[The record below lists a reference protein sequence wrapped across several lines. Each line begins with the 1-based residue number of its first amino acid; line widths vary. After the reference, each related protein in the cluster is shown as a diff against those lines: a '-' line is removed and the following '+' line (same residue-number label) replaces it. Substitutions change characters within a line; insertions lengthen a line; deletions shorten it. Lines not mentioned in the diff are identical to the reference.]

1 MQKKPVFY
9 TRFITRGGLTAALLL
24 AAGLL
29 FCAPALLSSC
39 ANAVNS
45 RGGPVD
51 GSGSSGGGASGGGSA
66 SGSNSTTRN
75 GRGGAGAGGTA
86 PGEITGA
93 NSSRYTVGERID
105 YAAQTGT
112 SVSSSTGAGYITVTP
127 PQNPL
132 PYKEPYT
139 ADGSGT
145 QPSWTEYR
153 VTVTVGGTPFSFTFA
168 AGSTEAKVIDN
179 VPTGT
184 TLSAESEM
192 DLSDGAWGTNGAGTP
207 LCAVAAPAVI
217 QSGDNTITMY
227 ARYPLVCQMSSDA
240 AGQGA
245 AITGTAPAYYT
256 NGSPTPLP
264 AATESYVDGSG
275 TTLRFAG
282 WALTDGG
289 TPVISG
295 SVPSTGVYK
304 GKLTLWA
311 CYSECTVSI
320 STGAAGTDPILA
332 EGDTL
337 ALTAVPAGFPSAPAY
352 TWSIESPAAAAP
364 VTVSASGVVSPV
376 PGKSGS
382 ATVKVTATCGAL
394 TATATQNVSVAA
406 ISVTGAAAVEAMR
419 LADGSKSVSAT
430 VSGYT
435 GTVEYSWTSSSTAV
449 AAVSP
454 ADSASVTVAPA
465 SGGITTLSVTAAL
478 KDGSGST
485 IKVLPVKTIDAAVLE
500 VVLGGS
506 GLPADTT
513 DPIVL
518 TAGST
523 ETAALTATLRGISS
537 GVTYAWE
544 SGAPS
549 LFTVSPANT
558 SGTTVTPVAA
568 GSDSVTATLTY
579 KGVSVSASRN
589 VSVAGIRLVLD
600 TGSAVRVWDPVGSN
614 ALSLTVQPVGF
625 AAVDS
630 YTTGAYASDDTT
642 VATVTATGG
651 GSGMDVQFLKG
662 GAVTVTAVASYGG
675 KTLTA
680 TKELAML
687 QLQLGGSG
695 LPSGS
700 NPIVLTAGST
710 ETAAL
715 TATLVGL
722 TADSW
727 LWQSSDTAKFTVST
741 PAATAATTVTPVAA
755 GSGTV
760 TVKATYDGV
769 DITASRNVS
778 VAGLSITGTSPYLW
792 NATAASQTF
801 DLSVESVGLPAGASV
816 TYNISQYSSSDTDVA
831 TIATG
836 GSPEGATITVTAN
849 KGGVTTI
856 TAKATYGSKTLTAT
870 KDIAILKLNVTRG
883 GMAVPTT
890 GNRVSPGAIKL
901 LTAELEGIPAADV
914 SYSWTTSDSTK
925 VSRSPSIGA
934 TTTLTGVAE
943 GTANIS
949 VTATY
954 KSTETCSS
962 TMAFRC
968 ALPSVTMKTGSQIH
982 IILWNNLG
990 AKNGGAARS
999 FAASA
1004 IPPAEGTAT
1013 YKLSTDDS
1021 EGECLAWLD
1030 GTAIK
1035 YYAEDY
1041 TDATPAVK
1049 IPLNADSSSM
1059 FSEMEVLT
1067 SLDVSGFDTSGVT
1080 DMSGMFY
1087 GCKNLPTITGLENF
1101 DTSSVTNM
1109 AAMFR
1114 GCEKLTSL
1122 DLSSFNTSSVTNMSG
1137 MFATCYALTG
1147 ITGVENFDTSNV
1159 TGLGMNKM
1167 FWLCNRITSLNLSSF
1182 NTSKVTSMED
1192 MFDCGMLT
1200 SLDLSSFDTSS
1211 VTNMTSMFYGCNNL
1225 STITGL
1231 ENFDTSKVTDMKNM
1245 FRGCTKL
1252 ASLDLSS
1259 FDTSNVTRMEQMF
1272 LACETLTSLDLSSF
1286 NTSSVS
1292 NMGQMF
1298 SNCIN
1303 LNTISVSN
1311 LFVTTSVSSGYSDDM
1326 FKDCTSLVGGAGTA
1340 YDAANPKDKTYAHI
1354 DGGSSN
1360 PGYFTAAP

>member
-1 MQKKPVFY
+1 VLPAV
-9 TRFITRGGLTAALLL
+9 IVLLEMV
-24 AAGLL
+24 G
-29 FCAPALLSSC
+29 
-39 ANAVNS
+39 
-45 RGGPVD
+45 
-51 GSGSSGGGASGGGSA
+51 
-66 SGSNSTTRN
+66 
-75 GRGGAGAGGTA
+75 GGAGAGSTA

-93 NSSRYTVGERID
+93 DSSRYTVGERID

-132 PYKEPYT
+132 PYKDPYT

-227 ARYPLVCQMSSDA
+227 ARYPLVCRMSSDA

-264 AATESYVDGSG
+264 SATESYEADG
-275 TTLRFAG
+275 TTMRFAG
-282 WALTDGG
+282 WALSDGG

-311 CYSECTVSI
+311 SYSECTVSI

-337 ALTAVPAGFPSAPAY
+337 ALTAVPAGFPSAPSY
-352 TWSIESPAAAAP
+352 TWSIESPAADAP
-364 VTVSASGVVSPV
+364 VTVSSSGVVSPV

-406 ISVTGAAAVEAMR
+406 LSVTGAAAVEAMR

-449 AAVSP
+449 ATVSP
-454 ADSASVTVAPA
+454 ANTAAVTVAPLE
-465 SGGITTLSVTAAL
+465 GGITTLSVTAVL
-478 KDGSGST
+478 KDSSGST
-485 IKVLPVKTIDAAVLE
+485 IKVLPAKTVDAAVLE

-506 GLPADTT
+506 GLPANDT

-523 ETAALTATLRGISS
+523 ETAVLTATLRGISS

-544 SGAPS
+544 SGDTS

-579 KGVSVSASRN
+579 RGVSVSASRN
-589 VSVAGIRLVLD
+589 VSVAGISIVLG

-614 ALSLTVQPVGF
+614 AVSLTVQPVGF

-630 YTTGAYASDDTT
+630 YTTTAYASSDTT

-727 LWQSSDTAKFTVST
+727 TWESGDTDTFTVS

-755 GSGTV
+755 GSSTV
-760 TVKATYDGV
+760 TVKATYEGV

-778 VAGLSITGTSPYLW
+778 VAGITITGTTPYLW
-792 NATAASQTF
+792 DATAASQTF
-801 DLSVESVGLPAGASV
+801 DLTVDSVGLPAGASV

-849 KGGVTTI
+849 KGGITTI
-856 TAKATYGSKTLTAT
+856 TAKATYGGKVLIAT
-870 KDIAILKLNVTRG
+870 KEIAVLRLLVTDAAG
-883 GMAVPTT
+883 AAVPAT
-890 GNRVSPGAIKL
+890 GNNLTDGPMAI
-901 LTAELEGIPAADV
+901 TASLEGIPPADV
-914 SYSWTTSDSTK
+914 SYAWTKTGDST
-925 VSRSPSIGA
+925 I
-934 TTTLTGVAE
+934 
-943 GTANIS
+943 NIS
-949 VTATY
+949 STTGASTTVSGTSGSASVTVTATY
-954 KSTETCSS
+954 KDGTECTSPAMSFAVGIDVNNLAAYLQELYDNGQTGSAADPVVLPPIVGLTPDNWTGISYALNSSPGSSIYVDLSQTQLPEGITTMKNGFNWCSRMVKTPQLPATMTGSMMSCFERCYSLTTAPAIPAGVTTMQNCFMTCTSLTDVS
-962 TMAFRC
+962 AVTIPAGVSYVTRCFSGCTSLSDLSGLTIADGVTTMLDLFVGC
-968 ALPSVTMKTGSQIH
+968 TALTDSAVLALNIPSSVTDMGGCFEGCTGLTDLSG
-982 IILWNNLG
+982 WTV
-990 AKNGGAARS
+990 
-999 FAASA
+999 
-1004 IPPAEGTAT
+1004 PA
-1013 YKLSTDDS
+1013 
-1021 EGECLAWLD
+1021 
-1030 GTAIK
+1030 
-1035 YYAEDY
+1035 
-1041 TDATPAVK
+1041 
-1049 IPLNADSSSM
+1049 
-1059 FSEMEVLT
+1059 
-1067 SLDVSGFDTSGVT
+1067 GVT
-1080 DMSGMFY
+1080 DLGSCFAD
-1087 GCKNLPTITGLENF
+1087 CTGLTQAPAIPEGVQDLDGCFSGCTGLTKAPVIPASANRMVGCF
-1101 DTSSVTNM
+1101 RNCSGLTGNIVLKGSGVYGTFNYAVSGCDPASVTVYVS
-1109 AAMFR
+1109 A
-1114 GCEKLTSL
+1114 GKK
-1122 DLSSFNTSSVTNMSG
+1122 SSFQSATGNSG
-1137 MFATCYALTG
+1137 F
-1147 ITGVENFDTSNV
+1147 IVKE
-1159 TGLGMNKM
+1159 
-1167 FWLCNRITSLNLSSF
+1167 
-1182 NTSKVTSMED
+1182 
-1192 MFDCGMLT
+1192 
-1200 SLDLSSFDTSS
+1200 
-1211 VTNMTSMFYGCNNL
+1211 
-1225 STITGL
+1225 
-1231 ENFDTSKVTDMKNM
+1231 
-1245 FRGCTKL
+1245 
-1252 ASLDLSS
+1252 
-1259 FDTSNVTRMEQMF
+1259 
-1272 LACETLTSLDLSSF
+1272 
-1286 NTSSVS
+1286 
-1292 NMGQMF
+1292 
-1298 SNCIN
+1298 
-1303 LNTISVSN
+1303 
-1311 LFVTTSVSSGYSDDM
+1311 
-1326 FKDCTSLVGGAGTA
+1326 VG
-1340 YDAANPKDKTYAHI
+1340 
-1354 DGGSSN
+1354 DGGDVADW
-1360 PGYFTAAP
+1360 PDP

>member
-1 MQKKPVFY
+1 MRPAV
-9 TRFITRGGLTAALLL
+9 IVLLEMV
-24 AAGLL
+24 G
-29 FCAPALLSSC
+29 
-39 ANAVNS
+39 VW
-45 RGGPVD
+45 G
-51 GSGSSGGGASGGGSA
+51 
-66 SGSNSTTRN
+66 
-75 GRGGAGAGGTA
+75 GGAGAGSTA

-93 NSSRYTVGERID
+93 DSSRYTVGERID

-311 CYSECTVSI
+311 SYSECTVSI

-332 EGDTL
+332 EGETL
-337 ALTAVPAGFPSAPAY
+337 AFTAVPAGFPSAPAY
-352 TWSIESPAAAAP
+352 TWSIESPAADAP
-364 VTVSASGVVSPV
+364 VTVSSSGVVSPV

-406 ISVTGAAAVEAMR
+406 LSVTGAAAVEAMR
-419 LADGSKSVSAT
+419 LADGSKSISAS

-523 ETAALTATLRGISS
+523 ETAALTATLRGITS

-579 KGVSVSASRN
+579 RGVSVSASRN
-589 VSVAGIRLVLD
+589 VSVAGIVF
-600 TGSAVRVWDPVGSN
+600 TTFPTSFAMGGATSSC
-614 ALSLTVQPVGF
+614 SLAAEVQGFSGTV
-625 AAVDS
+625 
-630 YTTGAYASDDTT
+630 TWGAWEAETTT
-642 VATVTATGG
+642 VATVTGQSNSGITSSVTMNALSGG
-651 GSGMDVQFLKG
+651 KTRI
-662 GAVTVTAVASYGG
+662 TVTADVGG
-675 KTLTA
+675 VTLSA
-680 TKELAML
+680 EKEIYVL
-687 QLQLGGSG
+687 QLSLSCADSSFTP
-695 LPSGS
+695 PSG
-700 NPIVLTAGST
+700 IVSPNYKLTLIKGDPVATSI
-710 ETAAL
+710 TAN
-715 TATLVGL
+715 LVGL
-722 TADSW
+722 PA
-727 LWQSSDTAKFTVST
+727 AGVSYTWT
-741 PAATAATTVTPVAA
+741 PATSTKMDMTTSGTGNKTVRLAPVAA
-755 GSGTV
+755 GNETV
-760 TVKATYDGV
+760 SVQATYDGESITRSV
-769 DITASRNVS
+769 DVS
-778 VAGLSITGTSPYLW
+778 VVGIRLTGSSTHEFDSDPAAP
-792 NATAASQTF
+792 ATANQ
-801 DLSVESVGLPAGASV
+801 
-816 TYNISQYSSSDTDVA
+816 I
-831 TIATG
+831 
-836 GSPEGATITVTAN
+836 
-849 KGGVTTI
+849 
-856 TAKATYGSKTLTAT
+856 
-870 KDIAILKLNVTRG
+870 
-883 GMAVPTT
+883 M
-890 GNRVSPGAIKL
+890 
-901 LTAELEGIPAADV
+901 LTAELENIEPAAL
-914 SYSWTTSDSTK
+914 TSSGIGFSSNDT
-925 VSRSPSIGA
+925 SIA
-934 TTTLTGVAE
+934 T
-943 GTANIS
+943 
-949 VTATY
+949 VTA
-954 KSTETCSS
+954 
-962 TMAFRC
+962 
-968 ALPSVTMKTGSQIH
+968 
-982 IILWNNLG
+982 
-990 AKNGGAARS
+990 
-999 FAASA
+999 
-1004 IPPAEGTAT
+1004 GTAT
-1013 YKLSTDDS
+1013 STGRPVTVTALKGGKVTVTVTAALGSTGRVFSAKKDITIINILVTDGSGSPVPATGSISLADGPVTLSAEL
-1021 EGECLAWLD
+1021 EGLTEGVSYGWSCTPAIGSNISISSTSGPTTTVSGSSGSASVTL
-1030 GTAIK
+1030 TAS
-1035 YYAEDY
+1035 YGGNDY
-1041 TDATPAVK
+1041 TKDIGFDVAYSVAY
-1049 IPLNADSSSM
+1049 
-1059 FSEMEVLT
+1059 T
-1067 SLDVSGFDTSGVT
+1067 SLAALKTFLNGITGTDAAHPAKVNVTGLTTANWTDINTALEDCWSVYVDLSATALPDGIT
-1080 DMSGMFY
+1080 DMAVGFFDRT
-1087 GCKNLPTITGLENF
+1087 NLVVPPAIPA
-1101 DTSSVTNM
+1101 SVTNM
-1109 AAMFR
+1109 R
-1114 GCEKLTSL
+1114 GCFADCRSLTTAPAIPAGVTNIKNCFSDCRSL
-1122 DLSSFNTSSVTNMSG
+1122 TAAPEIPAGVTNMYSC
-1137 MFATCYALTG
+1137 FYNCWNLTTAPE
-1147 ITGVENFDTSNV
+1147 IPA
-1159 TGLGMNKM
+1159 
-1167 FWLCNRITSLNLSSF
+1167 
-1182 NTSKVTSMED
+1182 
-1192 MFDCGMLT
+1192 
-1200 SLDLSSFDTSS
+1200 S
-1211 VTNMTSMFYGCNNL
+1211 VTDMRECFYGCSEL
-1225 STITGL
+1225 SGTVTINASITDPEKL
-1231 ENFDTSKVTDMKNM
+1231 EYAFLNVDASKITKIYVPDAETKAALLQKN
-1245 FRGCTKL
+1245 T
-1252 ASLDLSS
+1252 
-1259 FDTSNVTRMEQMF
+1259 Q
-1272 LACETLTSLDLSSF
+1272 
-1286 NTSSVS
+1286 
-1292 NMGQMF
+1292 F
-1298 SNCIN
+1298 S
-1303 LNTISVSN
+1303 
-1311 LFVTTSVSSGYSDDM
+1311 
-1326 FKDCTSLVGGAGTA
+1326 
-1340 YDAANPKDKTYAHI
+1340 DAQVEWPV
-1354 DGGSSN
+1354 
-1360 PGYFTAAP
+1360 P